1 MTTLNPTKNV
11 HSGALLATL
20 TTGHMAN
27 DFYGLVLP
35 FLLPTLI
42 AAFELDF
49 FYAGLLGLATSI
61 MPSFLQPVMGYY
73 ADRYNQQKM
82 VMLFGF
88 GMFALGLLIV
98 GFSPAYW
105 VLFLG
110 FVIYG
115 IGQGTFHAQSTNF
128 ITYTFGDAKG
138 RAMGIHGTGGSI
150 GNFTVPIVVTF
161 LLSLYA
167 WDIIVFFL
175 IAPAVII
182 IVLLAIF
189 LPQINTSSGDV
200 NLMSIRIGRDLWILA
215 LCIGFMLMMYRGVL
229 IFLPTYL
236 IELGWTIT
244 QAGTIS
250 TIMLFVGF
258 LAQPLGGWAFDKIG
272 GRVQFAACAVLAGV
286 FLLLFTLNVGPY
298 PFIFVILFG
307 AAVVVLFP
315 VTLAMGGELA
325 KGELVGLKVGFVFGV
340 SALMSAVTP
349 PLTGW
354 LADQFGLQQ
363 SLQMLTIFAVI
374 LFFTALLLPRRK
386 QSSDV

>member
-1 MTTLNPTKNV
+1 MF
-11 HSGALLATL
+11 
-20 TTGHMAN
+20 N

-49 FYAGLLGLATSI
+49 FFAGLLGMAASI
-61 MPSFLQPVMGYY
+61 MPSFLQPVLGYL
-73 ADRYNQQKM
+73 ADRYAQQKL

-88 GMFALGLLIV
+88 GMFAVGLLIV
-98 GFSPAYW
+98 GLSPAYW
-105 VLFLG
+105 MLFLG
-110 FVIYG
+110 FVVYG

-138 RAMGIHGTGGSI
+138 RAMGIHGIGGSI
-150 GNFTVPIVVTF
+150 GNFTVPIAVTF
-161 LLSLYA
+161 LLSLFA
-167 WDIIVFFL
+167 WNTTVFMLII
-175 IAPAVII
+175 PAVLI

-189 LPQINTSSGDV
+189 LPQLETGGNDIKLSNIK
-200 NLMSIRIGRDLWILA
+200 LGRDLWVLA

-236 IELGWTIT
+236 IEKGWTIT

-272 GRVQFAACAVLAGV
+272 GRVQFATCAVIAGIS
-286 FLLLFTLNVGPY
+286 LLLFTFDIGPY
-298 PFIFVILFG
+298 PFIFVIIFG

-315 VTLAMGGELA
+315 VTLAMGGELSN
-325 KGELVGLKVGFVFGV
+325 GEMVGLKVGFVFGV
-340 SALMSAVTP
+340 SALLSAFTP

-354 LADQFGLQQ
+354 LADQFGLQR
-363 SLQMLTIFAVI
+363 SLQFLAIFAVI
-374 LFFTALLLPRRK
+374 LFFTALLLPSRRE
-386 QSSDV
+386 S

>member
-1 MTTLNPTKNV
+1 MATLSPTTRGN
-11 HSGALLATL
+11 SSALLATL
-20 TTGHMAN
+20 TTGHMFN

-42 AAFELDF
+42 TAFELDF
-49 FYAGLLGLATSI
+49 FFAGLLGMAASI
-61 MPSFLQPVMGYY
+61 MPSFLQPVLGYL
-73 ADRYNQQKM
+73 ADRYAQQKL

-88 GMFALGLLIV
+88 GMFAVGLLIV
-98 GFSPAYW
+98 GLSPAYW
-105 VLFLG
+105 MLFLG

-138 RAMGIHGTGGSI
+138 RAMGIHGIGGSI

-167 WDIIVFFL
+167 WNTTVFLLII
-175 IAPAVII
+175 PAVLI
-182 IVLLAIF
+182 IVLLMIF
-189 LPQINTSSGDV
+189 LPQLETGGGEINLTDIT
-200 NLMSIRIGRDLWILA
+200 LGRGLWILA

-236 IELGWTIT
+236 VEEGWTIT

-272 GRVQFAACAVLAGV
+272 GRVQFATCAIIAGIS
-286 FLLLFTLNVGPY
+286 LLLFTFDVGPY
-298 PFIFVILFG
+298 PFVFVILFG

-325 KGELVGLKVGFVFGV
+325 NGEMVGLKVGFVFGV
-340 SALMSAVTP
+340 SALMSAFTP

-363 SLQMLTIFAVI
+363 SLQLLSIFALI
-374 LFFTALLLPRRK
+374 LFFTALFLPQRR
-386 QSSDV
+386 QA